1 MCYMW
6 YLPSLYKFYKFGHRM
21 PVPADSSDAIGR
33 RMPGA
38 GVPVR
43 RMPGRRRVRV
53 VERRRSDAIERRL
66 PLCRRSDFGWPKPL
80 HVARPPP
87 L

>member
-1 MCYMW
+1 
-6 YLPSLYKFYKFGHRM
+6 
-21 PVPADSSDAIGR
+21 
-33 RMPGA
+33 MPGA

-43 RMPGRRRVRV
+43 RMPSRRRVRF
-53 VERRRSDAIERRL
+53 VERRRSGAIERRL
-66 PLCRRSDFGWPKPL
+66 PLCRRSDFGWPKLL